1 MLSGSRHIVKWAA
14 ILLCVLA
21 FSCKKDEQEPP
32 KPVTY
37 EVEVTDFSTMR
48 GSLKIGG
55 KLYMP
60 KGLEGKKPA
69 VIRCHGLTGSYKDT
83 EVYAKAAAKTGVVA
97 CCFDFCGG
105 HEGSSLSDGDRVHD
119 SVLTEVEDLSAVY
132 DAMANRPDIDPS
144 RIMVM
149 GGSQGG
155 LVAALY
161 AAENPSK
168 PLALGLLF
176 PAFNIPSLVRTFT
189 FLYGG
194 LDNIGDTVTLMG
206 FTVWR
211 QYAVDAYN
219 IFPYK
224 VIGAYEGPVII
235 IHGTKDIL
243 VPLSNSED
251 AVKEYKDATLIVLED
266 QPHGFDKEGQDK
278 AIEYLLG
285 FIDEVLGRKKPKSRP

>member
-1 MLSGSRHIVKWAA
+1 MLFNTGNIVKWAA
-14 ILLCVLA
+14 AAVLCVLM
-21 FSCKKDEQEPP
+21 FSCRKEDAEPP

-37 EVEVTDFSTMR
+37 EVEVTDFSTIR
-48 GSLKIGG
+48 DTLKIGG

-60 KGLEGKKPA
+60 KGLAGKKPA
-69 VIRCHGLTGSYKDT
+69 VICCHGLTGSYKDT
-83 EVYAKAAAKTGVVA
+83 EIYAKAAAKTGVVA
-97 CCFDFCGG
+97 CSFDFCGG
-105 HEGSSLSDGDRVHD
+105 HEGRSLSEGDRAHD
-119 SVLTEVEDLSAVY
+119 SVLTEVEDLGAVY
-132 DAMANRPDIDPS
+132 DAMANRPDIDAS

-176 PAFNIPSLVRTFT
+176 PAFNIPSIVRTFT
-189 FLYGG
+189 FLNGG
-194 LDNIGDTVTLMG
+194 LDNIEDTVTVMG

-235 IHGTKDIL
+235 IHGTKDRF
-243 VPLSNSED
+243 VPLSSSEK
-251 AVKEYKDATLIVLED
+251 AVKEYKDASLIILED
-266 QPHGFDKEGQDK
+266 QPHGFDSDGQEK
-278 AIEYLLG
+278 AIGYLNE
-285 FIDEVLGRKKPKSRP
+285 FISEVLGR